1 MSTTLDMSPVSLL
14 LTAKVLVD
22 VLEQTKHLLPTE
34 TVDAAGGDPI
44 SDYAARVLTA
54 QGVQLTYLI
63 RQGRHL
69 VDAAARAIGDAA
81 GETSAADASGGKGG
95 AMTDAVGSPPPFEPD
110 SLPAAPTGVLSGEDA
125 KRFAEQIFEQGD
137 QGVSAQRYIDIWN
150 IAYREGAHKRI
161 AVTVDNARPEVQQ
174 RWQPAG
180 TQVAKRFSEWLTWY
194 EKVDDQ
200 ATKLAN
206 AAANYADAFDKVKN
220 VHPTPKEIKEAND
233 RLVASSRPGTDP
245 AERDAAIQNWNQV
258 QERAQQAQQQ
268 YRAAIESGV
277 RSENVVDLV
286 GPAPAIADQTSA
298 AGRGTPRT
306 RAAGGT
312 GTNETQVG
320 KNQTGDT
327 GEKGATNENNALNEL
342 LSGLGQNS
350 QQDDIGAATTDPAA
364 AQQANTTANPAS
376 AGGFPGIPP
385 MSNPNA
391 GPNPDDGRT
400 AADLDLDDPLNF
412 DSGPGAGYAGGYGG
426 APGGGGGVRTPAA
439 GGVTGTSNASA
450 AKTPAAVPQF
460 GMPAARIQQASLGS
474 GMPMYPPYGG
484 MGPGAGANGGER
496 AKNPF
501 EKPKEFVDIDAE
513 RAKGLPGHILNEV
526 KVVADAT
533 PTPKTADRTSETNQA
548 GATA

>member
-14 LTAKVLVD
+14 GTAKVLVD
-22 VLEQTKHLLPTE
+22 VLEQAKGLLPTG
-34 TVDAAGGDPI
+34 TVNKAGGDPI
-44 SDYAARVLTA
+44 SEYAAGVLTA
-54 QGVQLTYLI
+54 QGEQLTYLI
-63 RQGRHL
+63 KQGWYL

-81 GETSAADASGGKGG
+81 GEISAADAGGGKGG
-95 AMTDAVGSPPPFEPD
+95 AMTDAVGSPPPFEPR
-110 SLPAAPTGVLSGEDA
+110 SIPADVETGSLSGADA
-125 KRFAEQIFEQGD
+125 RLFREQLAKGD
-137 QGVSAQRYIDIWN
+137 KGVSALEIVDKLH
-150 IAYREGAHKRI
+150 AYRDVAHKAIADTVEGA
-161 AVTVDNARPEVQQ
+161 RPGVRE
-174 RWQPAG
+174 WWKPAG
-180 TQVAKRFSEWLTWY
+180 TQVAKRFGEWLAWY

-200 ATKLAN
+200 VMKLAN
-206 AAANYADAFDKVKN
+206 AAGHYETHFKKVDK
-220 VHPTPKEIKEAND
+220 VHPTIDEFDIADANV
-233 RLVASSRPGTDP
+233 RKAAASGDP
-245 AERDAAIQNWNQV
+245 AAQDAAIAHWKQV
-258 QERAQQAQQQ
+258 QERAKQAKQA
-268 YRAAIESGV
+268 YRTAIESDV
-277 RSENVVDLV
+277 RSEDVVATV
-286 GPAPAIADQTSA
+286 GSPTEIVNSTSA
-298 AGRGTPRT
+298 AAGGGTPRT

-320 KNQTGDT
+320 KTKTGDT

-342 LSGLGQNS
+342 LSSLGQNS
-350 QQDDIGAATTDPAA
+350 QQDDTGAATTDPAA

-385 MSNPNA
+385 MANPNT
-391 GPNPDDGRT
+391 GLNPDDGRT

-426 APGGGGGVRTPAA
+426 APGGGSGVRTPAA
-439 GGVTGTSNASA
+439 GGVTGTTNASA
-450 AKTPAAVPQF
+450 SKTPAAVPQF
-460 GMPAARIQQASLGS
+460 GLPAARMQQASLGG
-474 GMPMYPPYGG
+474 GMPYMPMGG